1 MIEVLLVDDD
11 QLMRAGLRLIVQQA
25 PDLTVVGEAA
35 DGREAVAAARRDRPQ
50 VVVMD
55 VRMPGMDG
63 IEATRQITAA
73 PDPPRVL
80 ILTTFE
86 LDEYVFSAL
95 QAGASG
101 FLLKRSPP
109 EQLLEG
115 IRTVA
120 AGDGL
125 LSPSVTRRLI
135 ERFSS
140 RPDRRVWRSESIGG
154 RPQADSKPFPDLSVL
169 TEREREVLVAIA
181 RGLSNE
187 ELAETLFIS
196 ENTVKTH
203 VKRVLTKLGARDRVQ
218 AVVMAYEGG
227 LMDR

>member
-1 MIEVLLVDDD
+1 MIDVILVDDD
-11 QLMRAGLRLIVQQA
+11 ELMRAGLAMIIDRS
-25 PDLTVVGEAA
+25 PDVRVAGEAA
-35 DGREAVAAARRDRPQ
+35 DGMEGVRLAGRIRPD

-55 VRMPGMDG
+55 VRMPVMDG

-73 PDPPRVL
+73 ADASRVL
-80 ILTTFE
+80 VLTTFE

-120 AGDGL
+120 SGDAL

-135 ERFSS
+135 AEFAARPER
-140 RPDRRVWRSESIGG
+140 
-154 RPQADSKPFPDLSVL
+154 QANPRFDDL
-169 TEREREVLVAIA
+169 TDREREVLIHVA

-187 ELAETLFIS
+187 ELSESLFIS
-196 ENTVKTH
+196 ANTVKTH
-203 VKRVLTKLGARDRVQ
+203 IKRVLTKLGARDRVQ

-227 LMDR
+227 LMEQSG

>member
-1 MIEVLLVDDD
+1 VIEVLLVDDD
-11 QLMRAGLRLIVQQA
+11 LLMRAGLRMIIEQA
-25 PDLTVVGEAA
+25 PDLVVSGEAA
-35 DGREAVAAARRDRPQ
+35 DGEQAVAAARRGRPD

-55 VRMPGMDG
+55 VRMPVMGG
-63 IEATRQITAA
+63 IEATRQITAGA
-73 PDPPRVL
+73 DPPKVL

-95 QAGASG
+95 KAGASG

-109 EQLLEG
+109 ELLIEG

-120 AGDGL
+120 GGDAL
-125 LSPSVTRRLI
+125 LAPSVTRRLI
-135 ERFSS
+135 GEFSRQPTRAENPRFAEMT
-140 RPDRRVWRSESIGG
+140 D
-154 RPQADSKPFPDLSVL
+154 
-169 TEREREVLVAIA
+169 REREVLVAIA
-181 RGLSNE
+181 KGLSNE

-203 VKRVLTKLGARDRVQ
+203 VKRVLAKLGARDRIQ
-218 AVVMAYEGG
+218 AVVMAYESG

>member
-1 MIEVLLVDDD
+1 VIRILLVDDD
-11 QLMRAGLRLIVQQA
+11 QLMRAGLRLIIEQT
-25 PDLTVVGEAA
+25 PDLRVDGEAA
-35 DGREAVAAARRDRPQ
+35 DGRQAVEVARRQRPD

-55 VRMPGMDG
+55 VRMPVMDG
-63 IEATRQITAA
+63 IEATRQITGG
-73 PDPPRVL
+73 PHPPKVL

-109 EQLLEG
+109 EQLVEG

-120 AGDGL
+120 AGEAL

-135 ERFSS
+135 EAFSS
-140 RPDRRVWRSESIGG
+140 RPSRRENPRF
-154 RPQADSKPFPDLSVL
+154 ADMTD
-169 TEREREVLVAIA
+169 REREVLVAIA

-187 ELAETLFIS
+187 ELAEELFIS

>member
-1 MIEVLLVDDD
+1 VIRVLLVDDD
-11 QLMRAGLRLIVQQA
+11 LLMRAGLRLIVEQA
-25 PDLTVVGEAA
+25 PDLRVCGEAA
-35 DGREAVAAARRDRPQ
+35 DGRQAVEAARRDRPD

-55 VRMPGMDG
+55 VRMPVMDG
-63 IEATRQITAA
+63 IEATRQIAGG
-73 PDPPRVL
+73 PHPSKVL

-109 EQLLEG
+109 EQLVEG

-120 AGDGL
+120 AGEAL

-135 ERFSS
+135 EAFAS
-140 RPDRRVWRSESIGG
+140 RPSRTDNPRF
-154 RPQADSKPFPDLSVL
+154 ADMTD
-169 TEREREVLVAIA
+169 REREVLVAIA
-181 RGLSNE
+181 RGLSND
-187 ELAETLFIS
+187 ELAEELFIS

-203 VKRVLTKLGARDRVQ
+203 VKRILTKLGARDRVQ

>member
-1 MIEVLLVDDD
+1 MIRVLLADDD
-11 QLMRAGLRLIVQQA
+11 QLMRAGLRLIIEQTT
-25 PDLTVVGEAA
+25 DLAVCGEAG
-35 DGREAVAAARRDRPQ
+35 DGRQAVAAARRDRPD

-55 VRMPGMDG
+55 VRMPVLDG
-63 IEATRQITAA
+63 IEATRQITAGA
-73 PDPPRVL
+73 DPPRVL

-109 EQLLEG
+109 EQLIEG
-115 IRTVA
+115 VRTVA
-120 AGDGL
+120 AGDAL

-135 ERFSS
+135 EQFSS
-140 RPDRRVWRSESIGG
+140 RPARTENPRFAEM
-154 RPQADSKPFPDLSVL
+154 

-196 ENTVKTH
+196 ANTVKTH
-203 VKRVLTKLGARDRVQ
+203 VKRVLSKLGARDRVQ

>member
-1 MIEVLLVDDD
+1 VIEVLLVDDD
-11 QLMRAGLRLIVQQA
+11 LLMRAGLRMIIEQA
-25 PDLTVVGEAA
+25 PDLLVSGEAS
-35 DGREAVAAARRDRPQ
+35 DGQQAVAAARRDHPD

-55 VRMPGMDG
+55 VRMPVMGG
-63 IEATRQITAA
+63 IEATRQITSAGG
-73 PDPPRVL
+73 DPPKVL

-86 LDEYVFSAL
+86 LDEYVFNAL
-95 QAGASG
+95 KAGASG

-109 EQLLEG
+109 ELLIEG

-120 AGDGL
+120 GGHA
-125 LSPSVTRRLI
+125 PAH
-135 ERFSS
+135 
-140 RPDRRVWRSESIGG
+140 RRVLPPAHPTENPRIAEM
-154 RPQADSKPFPDLSVL
+154 

-181 RGLSNE
+181 RRLSNE

-203 VKRVLTKLGARDRVQ
+203 VKRVLAKLGARDRVH

>member
-1 MIEVLLVDDD
+1 VIRPEGGPTRVLLVDDD
-11 QLMRAGLRLIVQQA
+11 QLMRAGLRLIIEQT
-25 PDLTVVGEAA
+25 PDLRVSGEAG
-35 DGREAVAAARRDRPQ
+35 DGRQAVEAARRERPD

-55 VRMPGMDG
+55 VRMPVMDG
-63 IEATRQITAA
+63 IEATRQLTGA
-73 PDPPRVL
+73 PHPPKVL

-109 EQLLEG
+109 EQLVEG

-120 AGDGL
+120 AGEAL

-135 ERFSS
+135 EAFSTRPSRRDNPRF
-140 RPDRRVWRSESIGG
+140 
-154 RPQADSKPFPDLSVL
+154 ADMTD
-169 TEREREVLVAIA
+169 REREVLVAIA

-187 ELAETLFIS
+187 ELAEELFIS

>member
-1 MIEVLLVDDD
+1 VIRVLLVDDD
-11 QLMRAGLRLIVQQA
+11 QLMRAGLRLIVEQA
-25 PDLTVVGEAA
+25 ADLAVCGEAA
-35 DGREAVAAARRDRPQ
+35 DGRQAVAAARRDPPD

-55 VRMPGMDG
+55 VRMPVLDG
-63 IEATRQITAA
+63 IEATRQITAGA
-73 PDPPRVL
+73 DPPKVL

-109 EQLLEG
+109 EQLIEG
-115 IRTVA
+115 VRTVA
-120 AGDGL
+120 AGDAL

-135 ERFSS
+135 EQFSS
-140 RPDRRVWRSESIGG
+140 RPARTENPRFAEM
-154 RPQADSKPFPDLSVL
+154 

-181 RGLSNE
+181 RGLPNE

-196 ENTVKTH
+196 ANTVKTH
-203 VKRVLTKLGARDRVQ
+203 VKRVLSKLGARDRVQ

>member
-1 MIEVLLVDDD
+1 VIEVLLVDDD
-11 QLMRAGLRLIVQQA
+11 QLIRAGLRLIIQQTA
-25 PDLTVVGEAA
+25 DLTIGGEAA
-35 DGREAVAAARRDRPQ
+35 DGREAVAAARTRRPD

-55 VRMPGMDG
+55 VRMPVMDG

-73 PDPPRVL
+73 PYPPKVL

-86 LDEYVFSAL
+86 LDEYVFNAL

-109 EQLLEG
+109 EQLIEG

-120 AGDGL
+120 AGEAL

-135 ERFSS
+135 EQFSS
-140 RPDRRVWRSESIGG
+140 RPARRENPRF
-154 RPQADSKPFPDLSVL
+154 ADMTD
-169 TEREREVLVAIA
+169 REREVLVAIA

-196 ENTVKTH
+196 ANTVKTH

>member
-1 MIEVLLVDDD
+1 VIRPEDGPTRVLLVDDD
-11 QLMRAGLRLIVQQA
+11 QLMRAGLRLIIEQT
-25 PDLTVVGEAA
+25 PDLRVSGEAG
-35 DGREAVAAARRDRPQ
+35 DGRQAVEAARRERPD

-55 VRMPGMDG
+55 VRMPVMDG
-63 IEATRQITAA
+63 IEATRQLTGA
-73 PDPPRVL
+73 PHPPKVL

-109 EQLLEG
+109 EQLVEG

-120 AGDGL
+120 AGEAL

-135 ERFSS
+135 EAFSTRPSRRDNPRF
-140 RPDRRVWRSESIGG
+140 
-154 RPQADSKPFPDLSVL
+154 ADMTD
-169 TEREREVLVAIA
+169 REREVLVAIA

-187 ELAETLFIS
+187 ELAEALFIS

>member
-1 MIEVLLVDDD
+1 MRILVVDDH
-11 QLMRAGLRLIVQQA
+11 RN
-25 PDLTVVGEAA
+25 T
-35 DGREAVAAARRDRPQ
+35 REALALGLSHLSADVRTAGSASDAMLELARFDCEWL
-50 VVVMD
+50 VCD
-55 VRMPGMDG
+55 VRMPVMDG
-63 IEATRQITAA
+63 IEATRQITIA
-73 PDPPRVL
+73 PDPPKVL

-86 LDEYVFSAL
+86 LDEYVFNAL

-140 RPDRRVWRSESIGG
+140 RPASTANPRF
-154 RPQADSKPFPDLSVL
+154 ADM
-169 TEREREVLVAIA
+169 TGREREVLVAIA

>member
-1 MIEVLLVDDD
+1 VIEVLLVDDD
-11 QLMRAGLRLIVQQA
+11 LLMRAGLRLIVQQTS
-25 PDLTVVGEAA
+25 DLTISGEAA
-35 DGREAVAAARRDRPQ
+35 DGRQAVAAARRDRPD

-55 VRMPGMDG
+55 VRMPVMDG
-63 IEATRQITAA
+63 IEATRQITAGA
-73 PDPPRVL
+73 DPPKVL

-109 EQLLEG
+109 EQLIEG

-120 AGDGL
+120 AGDAL

-135 ERFSS
+135 KQFSS
-140 RPDRRVWRSESIGG
+140 RPARTENPRFAEM
-154 RPQADSKPFPDLSVL
+154 
-169 TEREREVLVAIA
+169 TERELEVLVAIA
-181 RGLSNE
+181 RGLSND
-187 ELAETLFIS
+187 ELAATLFIS
-196 ENTVKTH
+196 ANTVKTH

>member
-1 MIEVLLVDDD
+1 MAVSQASGGDGEVRTQVRCLVVDDHAAV
-11 QLMRAGLRLIVQQA
+11 REGVKLI
-25 PDLTVVGEAA
+25 LT
-35 DGREAVAAARRDRPQ
+35 RDREISVIGESSSGDGAVEMAEKRRPD
-50 VVVMD
+50 VIVMD
-55 VRMPGMDG
+55 VRMEGMDG
-63 IEATRQITAA
+63 FEATRQITAA
-73 PDPPRVL
+73 PDPPKVL

-86 LDEYVFSAL
+86 LDEYVFNAL

-135 ERFSS
+135 QRFSS
-140 RPDRRVWRSESIGG
+140 RPAQTANPRF
-154 RPQADSKPFPDLSVL
+154 ADMTD
-169 TEREREVLVAIA
+169 REREVLVAIA

>member
-1 MIEVLLVDDD
+1 MIGILLVDDD

-25 PDLTVVGEAA
+25 PDLTVVSEAA
-35 DGREAVAAARRDRPQ
+35 DGREAVAAARRDRPR

-55 VRMPGMDG
+55 VRMPVMDG

-73 PDPPRVL
+73 PDPPKVL

-86 LDEYVFSAL
+86 LDEYVFNAL

-140 RPDRRVWRSESIGG
+140 RPAQTANPRF
-154 RPQADSKPFPDLSVL
+154 ADMTD
-169 TEREREVLVAIA
+169 REREVLVAIA

-187 ELAETLFIS
+187 ELAE
-196 ENTVKTH
+196 
-203 VKRVLTKLGARDRVQ
+203 
-218 AVVMAYEGG
+218 
-227 LMDR
+227 

>member
-1 MIEVLLVDDD
+1 VLLVDDD
-11 QLMRAGLRLIVQQA
+11 QLMRAGLRMIIEQTR
-25 PDLTVVGEAA
+25 DLSVTAEAGNGE
-35 DGREAVAAARRDRPQ
+35 EAVAAARRHRPA

-55 VRMPGMDG
+55 VRMPVMNG
-63 IEATRQITAA
+63 IEATRQITTAGE
-73 PDPPRVL
+73 DPRVL

-101 FLLKRSPP
+101 FILKRSPP
-109 EQLLEG
+109 EQLIEA

-120 AGDGL
+120 AGEAL

-135 ERFSS
+135 AEFAS
-140 RPDRRVWRSESIGG
+140 RPDRLENPRFG
-154 RPQADSKPFPDLSVL
+154 QL
-169 TEREREVLVAIA
+169 TDREREVLIEVAHG
-181 RGLSNE
+181 RSNE
-187 ELAETLFIS
+187 EVAETLFIS

-203 VKRVLTKLGARDRVQ
+203 VKRVLAKLEARDRVQ

-227 LMDR
+227 LMDT